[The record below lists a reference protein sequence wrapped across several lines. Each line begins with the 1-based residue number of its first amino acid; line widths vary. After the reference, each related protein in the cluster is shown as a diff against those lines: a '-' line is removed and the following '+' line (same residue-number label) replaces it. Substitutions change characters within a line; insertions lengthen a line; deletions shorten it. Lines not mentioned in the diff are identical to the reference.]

1 MNGAASEVIL
11 SRALAVGAGG
21 FLGAS
26 LRYLVGVFVSGKL
39 PTLFPLATFLINV
52 SGCFGIGFLAVLAE
66 ERLALGPEAR
76 LFWTAGVLGGYTTFS
91 TFGYETLTLARDGS
105 YALAAINVLGQV
117 ALGLF
122 AVWAGAVAAR
132 ALS

>member
-1 MNGAASEVIL
+1 MNVAASEVIL

-26 LRYLVGVFVSGKL
+26 LRYLVGAFVARNL

-66 ERLALGPEAR
+66 QRLA
-76 LFWTAGVLGGYTTFS
+76 GGHQR
-91 TFGYETLTLARDGS
+91 A
-105 YALAAINVLGQV
+105 GQV
-117 ALGLF
+117 ALGLL

-132 ALS
+132 GLS